1 MSARKWIRC
10 LAVPIAMIMIGCYLL
25 GLRIYQNHA
34 EYVTAPVSAAVP
46 APTETAAASA
56 AIPDSE
62 KININTAS
70 EQDLMKL
77 QGIGKT
83 LAKRIVE
90 RREQLGG
97 FSVVEQLLEVKGIGE
112 KLLQSIRDHIT
123 T

>member
-1 MSARKWIRC
+1 MPVRKWIRY
-10 LAVPIAMIMIGCYLL
+10 LAVPIAMVIIGCYLL

-46 APTETAAASA
+46 APTETAA
-56 AIPDSE
+56 IPDGE

-77 QGIGKT
+77 EGIGKT

-97 FSVVEQLLEVKGIGE
+97 YSVVEQLLEVKGIGE

>member
-1 MSARKWIRC
+1 MRNMSR
-10 LAVPIAMIMIGCYLL
+10 
-25 GLRIYQNHA
+25 H
-34 EYVTAPVSAAVP
+34 PVSAAVP

-56 AIPDSE
+56 AIPDGE

-77 QGIGKT
+77 EGIGKT

-97 FSVVEQLLEVKGIGE
+97 YSVVEQLLEVKGIGE
-112 KLLQSIRDHIT
+112 KLLQSDPGSYYDLRNSQTLPGRIMVSAGQPRQNAIFKIK
-123 T
+123 

>member
-1 MSARKWIRC
+1 MPARKWIRY
-10 LAVPIAMIMIGCYLL
+10 LAVPIAMVIIGCYLL

-56 AIPDSE
+56 AIPDGE

-77 QGIGKT
+77 EGIGKT

-97 FSVVEQLLEVKGIGE
+97 YSVVEQLLEVKGIGE

-123 T
+123 I

>member
-1 MSARKWIRC
+1 
-10 LAVPIAMIMIGCYLL
+10 MIMIGCYLR

-46 APTETAAASA
+46 APAETAAASA
-56 AIPDSE
+56 AIPDGE

-123 T
+123 I